1 MGMDRRNVEEGEEH
15 SRLIQATGSIYSS
28 SVCNEGWVDGMG
40 HTRTIKLEAQYPA
53 SVYDL
58 G

>member
-1 MGMDRRNVEEGEEH
+1 MDRRNVEEGEEYR
-15 SRLIQATGSIYSS
+15 RLIQATSSIYSS
-28 SVCNEGWVDGMG
+28 SVCNEVWVGGTG